1 MMMGTMKPWKIMTT
15 FTKMRRRN
23 KTHLKKREKTLWKT
37 WMGMSNGINCISDYE
52 RKDELDRYEEEGID
66 DEEQRELN
74 YEERQQVA
82 ARLD

>member
-1 MMMGTMKPWKIMTT
+1 
-15 FTKMRRRN
+15 
-23 KTHLKKREKTLWKT
+23 
-37 WMGMSNGINCISDYE
+37 MGMSISINCISDYE